1 MTSSKNVSGTMV
13 LFYEQDG
20 QQVKAPTDVPMIH
33 EQGSSGGEHVG
44 SDGQTEKFPEKLIF
58 FVGTEEQ
65 WQAAKDKRP

>member
-1 MTSSKNVSGTMV
+1 
-13 LFYEQDG
+13 
-20 QQVKAPTDVPMIH
+20 MIH